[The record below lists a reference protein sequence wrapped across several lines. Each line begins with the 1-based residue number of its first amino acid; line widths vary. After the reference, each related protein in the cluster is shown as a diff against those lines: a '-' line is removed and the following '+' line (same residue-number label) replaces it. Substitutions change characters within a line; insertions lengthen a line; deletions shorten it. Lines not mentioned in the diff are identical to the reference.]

1 MKSLQNEE
9 RLISK
14 AKEGDNQ
21 SFEILAFHYLGLIN
35 KLSSQYKAAGYD
47 TGDFTQEGLMVLV
60 SAIKSYDPSKN
71 VNFKNY
77 ALMCIKRRFYS
88 IVKMS
93 QSGKTIPQ
101 ECTVPLEDIEITDEN
116 LNPETQTL
124 YRERL
129 AYLSRKAKDNLSQRE
144 YQVLV
149 LFVKGHSY
157 KEISS
162 MLGVSEKSVGTALA
176 RGKKKLLKL
185 L

>member
-129 AYLSRKAKDNLSQRE
+129 AYLFRKAKDNLSQRE

-149 LFVKGHSY
+149 LFVQGHSY
-157 KEISS
+157 KEISYT
-162 MLGVSEKSVGTALA
+162 LGISEKSVGNALA